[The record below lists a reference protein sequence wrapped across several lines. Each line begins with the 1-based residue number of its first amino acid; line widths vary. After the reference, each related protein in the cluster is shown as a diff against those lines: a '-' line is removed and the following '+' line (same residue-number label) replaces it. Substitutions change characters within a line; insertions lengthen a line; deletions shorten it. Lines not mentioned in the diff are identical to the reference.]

1 MWVEVL
7 VIDLEGLLVEEQIG
21 ARRKMTSPGGAA
33 LQVPLEREHFG
44 RKPDKW
50 FGAAV
55 WRECG

>member
-1 MWVEVL
+1 MGRSFSHRL
-7 VIDLEGLLVEEQIG
+7 RGTAGGRTG
-21 ARRKMTSPGGAA
+21 ARKKMASPGGAA

-50 FGAAV
+50 FGAGV